1 MCKVWRMHIV
11 PVMSLKT
18 YHSIQVLIVQAK
30 CRSCE
35 GLTLWVLRSDW
46 CIVAPAKPL
55 NISVLI
61 SLHLPMCQTCVTLIK
76 NPRKSCK
83 WKCSNVPFALLG
95 KRQLEKEFRGE
106 ITHSDDSW
114 SSISLRIFTYFVSQF
129 GTPNMSKISF
139 LFFRVM
145 TFVGKAFP
153 F

>member
-1 MCKVWRMHIV
+1 MHIV

-18 YHSIQVLIVQAK
+18 YHSIQVLTVQAK
-30 CRSCE
+30 CRSFE

-95 KRQLEKEFRGE
+95 KRQLEKQFSGE
-106 ITHSDDSW
+106 ISHPGDSW
-114 SSISLRIFTYFVSQF
+114 SSISANLEPPICAKSHCCFSEWW
-129 GTPNMSKISF
+129 NF
-139 LFFRVM
+139 LARL
-145 TFVGKAFP
+145 FP
-153 F
+153 FYVLLSLSCCD